1 MKTKFPFEINIDEAK
16 FKLEYRELKKSEA
29 RALNDELGELKDT
42 VETIK
47 NLEREI
53 ALLEEAKEIKKEVA
67 SCLEGKAKAN
77 ALQDVLGIID
87 EISTKQKEIK
97 EADKFKIDVDET
109 AKKRFDLT
117 LSGEDVEAFKA
128 EIEEKGL
135 NYIDVMRAIDA
146 VIEKERSKK

>member
-29 RALNDELGELKDT
+29 RALNDELGGLKSA
-42 VETIK
+42 VETI
-47 NLEREI
+47 ERLKHEI
-53 ALLEEAKEIKKEVA
+53 ALLEEAKEVKKEVA
-67 SCLEGKAKAN
+67 ACLEGKAN

-97 EADKFKIDVDET
+97 EADQFKIDVDET

-135 NYIDVMRAIDA
+135 SYIDVMRAIDA

>member
-29 RALNDELGELKDT
+29 RALNDELGGLKSA
-42 VETIK
+42 VETI
-47 NLEREI
+47 ERLKHEI
-53 ALLEEAKEIKKEVA
+53 TLLEEAKEIKKEVA

-109 AKKRFDLT
+109 AKK
-117 LSGEDVEAFKA
+117 
-128 EIEEKGL
+128 I
-135 NYIDVMRAIDA
+135 
-146 VIEKERSKK
+146 